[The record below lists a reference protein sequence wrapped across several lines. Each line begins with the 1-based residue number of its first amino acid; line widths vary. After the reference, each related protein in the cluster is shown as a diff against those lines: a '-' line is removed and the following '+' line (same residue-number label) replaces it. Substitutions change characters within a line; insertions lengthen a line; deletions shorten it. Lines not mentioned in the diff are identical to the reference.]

1 MANMKK
7 LPILLTLTM
16 SLLPLRAFAEAVN
29 PSLRSTG
36 LIISEIYT
44 GSPANASDEYVVVTN
59 AGGGAVDVRGLSLEY
74 KSATGKSW
82 YHKADVADSRQL
94 DGYANLTFAS
104 VRAHDYA
111 LADGLAQAGGN
122 LRLVA
127 GDGTVLDQLGWG
139 SADAAEGRPAPAPR
153 FGEALSRICDD
164 DARVCQDSNDNQVD
178 FTVLNV
184 DQSIA
189 TSTTASTT
197 PTASGIS
204 QAVDQEAALEITELF
219 PDPAKPQTDAQDE
232 FVELYNAETQP
243 VALNGWQLTDAG
255 GHVTKLDGQQI
266 PAGGYLALFAP
277 QTKLSLNNGGDTVAL
292 IAPSGAVVMTTPDY
306 GKAQSG
312 KSFGAT
318 PSGWGWLTTPTPGSA
333 NAGLAI
339 DQGGTASASSKAK
352 KTSTSKAS
360 STKKASATKTP
371 KLAKTAAA
379 TSSANSTDGVA
390 DEKSSTVPWTWLLA
404 GLGVLAV
411 GYGAYEYRPEIL
423 SFLTKL
429 RAKLGAGK

>member
-7 LPILLTLTM
+7 LPILLTLTL

-29 PSLRSTG
+29 PSLRSSS

-44 GSPANASDEYVVVTN
+44 GSPTNASDEYVVVTN
-59 AGGGAVDVRGLSLEY
+59 AGGGAVDIRGLSLEY

-94 DGYANLTFAS
+94 DGYANLTLAS

-111 LADGLAQAGGN
+111 LVDGLAQAGGN

-127 GDGTVLDQLGWG
+127 GDGTVLDQVGWG

-164 DARVCQDSNDNQVD
+164 DARVCQDSNDNQAD

-184 DQSIA
+184 DQPIVPSA
-189 TSTTASTT
+189 TAATTLTS
-197 PTASGIS
+197 SGAS

-232 FVELYNAETQP
+232 FVELYNAETQA
-243 VALNGWQLTDAG
+243 VILNGWQLTDAG

-277 QTKLSLNNGGDTVAL
+277 QTKLSLNNDGDTVSL
-292 IAPSGAVVMTTPDY
+292 VAPSGAVVMTTPNY
-306 GKAQSG
+306 GKSQSG
-312 KSFGAT
+312 KSFGVT
-318 PSGWGWLTTPTPGSA
+318 PSGWGWLTTPTPGSV
-333 NAGLAI
+333 NAGLAT
-339 DQGGTASASSKAK
+339 DQGGSTSAASKAKKANAKSASSKR
-352 KTSTSKAS
+352 S
-360 STKKASATKTP
+360 SAAKTP

-379 TSSANSTDGVA
+379 SNSSGSTDGVA
-390 DEKSSTVPWTWLLA
+390 DGRSSTVPWPWLLA
-404 GLGVLAV
+404 GLGVLGV

-423 SFLTKL
+423 SFFTKL